1 MESRLVGFER
11 GDHSR
16 GVAGV
21 ECCDLKHITSFDVH
35 FQVGTEMT
43 RGISG
48 GERKRTNIGIELITD
63 PSVIFLDEPT
73 TGLDTHTASKLMK
86 LLKR

>member
-1 MESRLVGFER
+1 MGLF
-11 GDHSR
+11 
-16 GVAGV
+16 
-21 ECCDLKHITSFDVH
+21 I
-35 FQVGTEMT
+35 FQVGTEMV

-63 PSVIFLDEPT
+63 PSVVFLDEPT
-73 TGLDTHTASKLMK
+73 TGLDTFTALKLMK